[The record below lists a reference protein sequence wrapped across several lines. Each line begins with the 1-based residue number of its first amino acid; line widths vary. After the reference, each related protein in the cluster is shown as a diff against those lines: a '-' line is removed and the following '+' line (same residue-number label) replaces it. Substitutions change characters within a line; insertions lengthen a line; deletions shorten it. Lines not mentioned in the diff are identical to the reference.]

1 MPKGRWTLFQGSYCG
16 VIVVGW
22 LLAAGS
28 AAAQAPPPP
37 EEEGVHEE
45 MVAEEIVVTGTKTK
59 SRRDKLSLPVDV
71 VSDNDVK
78 ETGSSEVGEL
88 IENLPGVSTFRPA
101 GPRFATPVIRGMTG
115 RRVILLVDGMRVDSG
130 KNMGATAFFLD
141 PFSLRRVEVLRG
153 PGSVMWG
160 SDAMGGVVNYIPVGP
175 MDQDGFNSRLGFVYG
190 SNNGETVE
198 RGALAF
204 ANDRFGVRVSGIR
217 RDASNFS
224 GASEEIRSSQY
235 HDTTANID
243 VAMRW
248 RRGSTTT
255 AGFLFYLADDVGKAA
270 SELDIEKHR
279 TIRFPNELHY
289 RATLKHEEKLSQS
302 GFFRSL
308 EIRAMA
314 DWTDR
319 TQHVDVYDDAWN
331 NQISRKRKKGDFF
344 LSGGSVLLT
353 TRPGDRH
360 RLTFGIDEYFNRMD
374 SEEENTVYVAGS
386 PMGLGSIDG
395 FSGAMRNN
403 MGVFVQ
409 DEWSWTQR
417 FSVLAG
423 ARYDWVHF
431 IPGDTGVTEDDTPQ
445 GAGDN
450 HAFSGNVGA
459 VYKLTKGLS
468 LTGNVAHAFRAPT
481 LREKYLDFNSCYGYY
496 CGNAA
501 LRPERSVNLDVGL
514 RGRFRPVRFEL
525 NGFYIHALDL
535 ISLGA
540 TEREECDLE
549 HGNIGAADLAGAEAM
564 VSFRIRPRGRW
575 PTFKP
580 FATGSYVRG
589 RDSETGDPLRQIPP
603 LNAIGGLRVDGRI
616 SLVHW
621 YAEVTGHLFMAQ
633 DLVAEDEQTTDA
645 YATMGARAG
654 VVFEDLWGAGDFALR
669 VNASNLTNEEFRN
682 HLSPIHGMG
691 RNFRIGADWSF

>member
-1 MPKGRWTLFQGSYCG
+1 MSRGRCLLSCG
-16 VIVVGW
+16 VVVVGW

-45 MVAEEIVVTGTKTK
+45 MVADEVVVTGTKTK
-59 SRRDKLSLPVDV
+59 SRRGKVSLPVDV
-71 VSDNDVK
+71 VSEDDVK
-78 ETGSSEVGEL
+78 EAGPSDVGEL
-88 IENLPGVSTFRPA
+88 IENLPGVSTYRPA

-115 RRVILLVDGMRVDSG
+115 RRVVLLVDGMRIDSG

-175 MDQDGFNSRLGFVYG
+175 MDQDGFSSRLGVVYG
-190 SNNGETVE
+190 TNNGETVE

-204 ANDRFGVRVSGIR
+204 ANDRFGVRVSAIR
-217 RDASNFS
+217 RDASTFS
-224 GASEEIRSSQY
+224 SASEEIRSSQF

-289 RATLKHEEKLSQS
+289 RATLKHEETLSQS

-308 EIRAMA
+308 QIRTMA

-374 SEEENTVYVAGS
+374 SEEENTVYVAGN
-386 PMGLGSIDG
+386 PMGLGGIDG

-403 MGVFVQ
+403 LGVFVQ
-409 DEWSWTQR
+409 DEWSWTKR
-417 FSVLAG
+417 LSVLAG

-431 IPGDTGVTEDDTPQ
+431 VPGDTGVTEEGNATK
-445 GAGDN
+445 GASDN
-450 HAFSGNVGA
+450 HAFSGNMGA

-468 LTGNVAHAFRAPT
+468 LTGNVGHAFRAPT
-481 LREKYLDFNSCYGYY
+481 LREKYLDFTSCYGFY
-496 CGNAA
+496 CGNAE
-501 LRPERSVNLDVGL
+501 LLPERSVNLDLGL
-514 RGRFRPVRFEL
+514 RGRFRPIRFEL
-525 NGFYIHALDL
+525 NGFYIRALDL

-540 TEREECDLE
+540 SERDECDLQF
-549 HGNIGAADLAGAEAM
+549 GNIGAADIAGTEAM
-564 VSFRIRPRGRW
+564 VSFRIRPGGRW

-580 FATGSYVRG
+580 FANAAYIWG
-589 RDSETGDPLRQIPP
+589 RDSETGDPLRQMPP
-603 LNAIGGLRVDGRI
+603 LNAHGGLRVDGRI
-616 SLVHW
+616 SLVRW
-621 YAEVTGHLFMAQ
+621 YAEVTGHYFMAQ
-633 DLVAEDEQTTDA
+633 DLVAEDEQTTAA
-645 YATMGARAG
+645 YATLGARAG

-669 VNASNLTNEEFRN
+669 VNASNLTNEDFRN
-682 HLSPIHGMG
+682 HLSLVHGMG
-691 RNFRIGADWSF
+691 RNIKIGIDWNF